1 MLLVGFCFGEM
12 EVSDENYRAFWKGY
26 RLAKENEKSKKEA
39 VKAEM
44 NKQQLI
50 DKAIDELDGVWR
62 EDSRDVPLTMLL
74 HSSGNKVALSGSI
87 NEWVTR
93 QEFEARKAERD
104 ALKGGVDF
112 VEQARKELGLENT
125 IINKQWQL
133 DAIEEKIAE
142 IKARKPEQ
150 HWYDYENQK
159 ALRLPPVGE
168 VVQMVTNLDEVRIV
182 AHDNGFAV
190 YWYEW
195 FAEYQH
201 TDAYELFRPLDWD
214 KRMDAAVNELTEI
227 IKASA
232 IDGVSAVGIADAI
245 LAAGYRKCDNKTPS
259 DKE

>member
-1 MLLVGFCFGEM
+1 
-12 EVSDENYRAFWKGY
+12 
-26 RLAKENEKSKKEA
+26 
-39 VKAEM
+39 M

-112 VEQARKELGLENT
+112 VEQARKELGFENT

-159 ALRLPPVGE
+159 ALRLPHVGE
-168 VVQMVTNLDEVRIV
+168 VVELNGAFEKVRIV
-182 AHDNGFAV
+182 AHDEDKAVFCLCSGGGYDFDYAENFVPIGLDKEIEVEEIAELIFSNFA
-190 YWYEW
+190 
-195 FAEYQH
+195 AE
-201 TDAYELFRPLDWD
+201 DP
-214 KRMDAAVNELTEI
+214 I
-227 IKASA
+227 
-232 IDGVSAVGIADAI
+232 GIARSI
-245 LAAGYRKCDNKTPS
+245 LAAGYRKCDNKAPS